1 MSEEWTLGR
10 LLQWTADFLKERGA
24 DSPRLDAEVLL
35 AQVRGCPRIALYTAF
50 DELADETTRTK
61 FRELVK
67 QRAAGTPVAYL
78 AGKREFYSLSFRV
91 TPAVLIPRPETEFVA
106 IGLLDWIKQSPQ
118 PPERWRIVDVGTG
131 SGILAI
137 VAARSVSNADVTAI
151 DISPAAL
158 EIARANAADHGVAE
172 RIQFIESDL
181 LAALPAVRELDVI
194 VSNPPYVSTSEWEQL
209 KRDVRD
215 FEPREALDAG
225 PLGTEV
231 IERLIPQAA
240 ERLRADGT
248 LFIEVSPMIEPRVR
262 QLLTADGRYE
272 ELPSLK
278 DLAGHARVVCGK
290 RLP

>member
-50 DELADETTRTK
+50 DELADEATRTK

-78 AGKREFYSLSFRV
+78 VGKREFYSLSFRV

-106 IGLLDWIKQSPQ
+106 IGLLDWIKQSSQ
-118 PPERWRIVDVGTG
+118 SPERWRIADIGTG
-131 SGILAI
+131 SGILAV

-172 RIQFIESDL
+172 RIQFMESDL

-215 FEPREALDAG
+215 FEPRGALDAG
-225 PLGTEV
+225 PRGTEV
-231 IERLIPQAA
+231 IERLVPQAA
-240 ERLRADGT
+240 ERLRADGA

-262 QLLTADGRYE
+262 QLLTADGRFE
-272 ELPSLK
+272 VLPSLK